1 MIQYRN
7 DEIRIERGI
16 KTWLKI
22 DSPKREKSARTN
34 VIHGSLMKTRST
46 RVDSPS
52 RIIKRRV
59 LLKNTLSFFPR
70 STIQSNR
77 SNSPS
82 NGRRKSSNRQK
93 SRISVVAENCRP
105 PRWIKKREREREG
118 EKKTFFSRV
127 EKKGINMKSGG
138 AGEREPAIIDTRRTR
153 VCSLN
158 VDSIRIRA
166 DSNDVRPGFY
176 EFPREQFSSTWI
188 SKRRSFI
195 SMRPNFPS
203 TLQIVF
209 LLFSFF
215 FSFPLFGI
223 LFLFFFKERGSEFFN
238 VRSNEREGNLRR
250 RIIVVNFSLKI

>member
-1 MIQYRN
+1 
-7 DEIRIERGI
+7 
-16 KTWLKI
+16 
-22 DSPKREKSARTN
+22 
-34 VIHGSLMKTRST
+34 MKTRST

-52 RIIKRRV
+52 RIIKRRF
-59 LLKNTLSFFPR
+59 LLKNTLFFFPR

-105 PRWIKKREREREG
+105 PRWIKKREREGEGEG

-209 LLFSFF
+209 LPFSFF

-223 LFLFFFKERGSEFFN
+223 LFLFFFKERGS

>member
-1 MIQYRN
+1 MKLDLNLANKENNSKSFLGSITFDSSLRMYTFVIQYRN

-16 KTWLKI
+16 KIWLKI
-22 DSPKREKSARTN
+22 DSPKREKPARTN

-59 LLKNTLSFFPR
+59 LLKNTPFFF
-70 STIQSNR
+70 STIDHPIESIEFTFEREEEIVESAKIENLGR
-77 SNSPS
+77 SRELPSPS
-82 NGRRKSSNRQK
+82 MNK
-93 SRISVVAENCRP
+93 
-105 PRWIKKREREREG
+105 KKRKGRG
-118 EKKTFFSRV
+118 GGKKTFFSRV

-209 LLFSFF
+209 LPFFSLSLSPSFSFF
-215 FSFPLFGI
+215 L
-223 LFLFFFKERGSEFFN
+223 
-238 VRSNEREGNLRR
+238 
-250 RIIVVNFSLKI
+250 

>member
-93 SRISVVAENCRP
+93 SRTSVVAENCRP
-105 PRWIKKREREREG
+105 PRWIKKREREGEG
-118 EKKTFFSRV
+118 EKKRFSRAW
-127 EKKGINMKSGG
+127 KKRELIWK
-138 AGEREPAIIDTRRTR
+138 AGEPERERAGNNRHPQDPGVFSERGFNSNSSGFERCSTGLLRISTRAIQLD
-153 VCSLN
+153 LN
-158 VDSIRIRA
+158 FETTIVYFNA
-166 DSNDVRPGFY
+166 A
-176 EFPREQFSSTWI
+176 EFSVHVTNRLS
-188 SKRRSFI
+188 
-195 SMRPNFPS
+195 
-203 TLQIVF
+203 
-209 LLFSFF
+209 SFF
-215 FSFPLFGI
+215 FSLSFS
-223 LFLFFFKERGSEFFN
+223 LFFF
-238 VRSNEREGNLRR
+238 
-250 RIIVVNFSLKI
+250 FSLKNEGANSLTFDPTNGKEICGGE

>member
-1 MIQYRN
+1 
-7 DEIRIERGI
+7 
-16 KTWLKI
+16 
-22 DSPKREKSARTN
+22 
-34 VIHGSLMKTRST
+34 MKTRST

-59 LLKNTLSFFPR
+59 LLKNTPFFF
-70 STIQSNR
+70 STIDHPIESIEFTFEREEEIVESAKIENLGR
-77 SNSPS
+77 SRELPSPS
-82 NGRRKSSNRQK
+82 MNK
-93 SRISVVAENCRP
+93 
-105 PRWIKKREREREG
+105 KKRKGEG
-118 EKKTFFSRV
+118 GGKKTFFSRV

-209 LLFSFF
+209 LPFFSLSLSPSFSFF
-215 FSFPLFGI
+215 L
-223 LFLFFFKERGSEFFN
+223 
-238 VRSNEREGNLRR
+238 
-250 RIIVVNFSLKI
+250 

>member
-22 DSPKREKSARTN
+22 DSPKREKPARTN

-52 RIIKRRV
+52 RIIKRRF
-59 LLKNTLSFFPR
+59 LLKNTLFFFPR

-105 PRWIKKREREREG
+105 PRWIKKREREGEGEG

-209 LLFSFF
+209 LPFFSLSLSPSFSFF
-215 FSFPLFGI
+215 L
-223 LFLFFFKERGSEFFN
+223 
-238 VRSNEREGNLRR
+238 
-250 RIIVVNFSLKI
+250 